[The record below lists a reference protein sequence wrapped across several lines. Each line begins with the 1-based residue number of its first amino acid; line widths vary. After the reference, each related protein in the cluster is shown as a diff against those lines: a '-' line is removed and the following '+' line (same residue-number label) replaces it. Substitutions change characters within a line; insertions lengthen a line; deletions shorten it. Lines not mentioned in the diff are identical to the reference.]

1 MLKISNHFYP
11 EMENIGNI
19 QQCEIKQFRAKVDI
33 SEHEI
38 KSHAVFLMHNLV
50 SKISED

>member
-1 MLKISNHFYP
+1 MLKVSNSFYP
-11 EMENIGNI
+11 EIGNTVNI
-19 QQCEIKQFRAKVDI
+19 KKCEIKQFRAKVDI

-50 SKISED
+50 SKINED

>member
-1 MLKISNHFYP
+1 MFKISNHFYL
-11 EMENIGNI
+11 EIGNIGNI
-19 QQCEIKQFRAKVDI
+19 QKYEIKQFRAKVDI
-33 SEHEI
+33 SEHES